1 MANGLEGSA
10 GAGFGLMPDA
20 PDAAAGPAFPAAPN
34 AAPHV
39 AFERADRSLVAIG
52 IVATAIILFVGTG
65 STVLTG
71 ILRSQFYGS
80 GSPNILLCNALILN
94 IALLIL
100 GWRRNA
106 ALGAQL
112 GERRRAEEAAKRL
125 ADTDALTGCL
135 NRRSL
140 DAAMAELLR
149 GAQASGSEVIVMMVD
164 LDKFKRSNDLHG
176 HQVGDAVLVET
187 ARRLEALLPDR
198 AVLARLGG
206 DEFICST
213 IFEPGSEA
221 AIERLAVQINDAL
234 AIPIDSGSI
243 RAEVTASIGIAIAVC
258 DPRADMAQRVQDVRH
273 RADLAMYQAKKYGR
287 NRFVWFEPSMEQELR
302 LRSDLEH
309 GIREGLPRGEFV
321 PFYEKQVDTDTG
333 EITGFEMLA
342 RWVSPRHGLI
352 SPEIFIPVAEDIG
365 LIAELSETLIRLALE
380 DAKEWNPRLTL
391 SVNISPLQL
400 RDPWFA
406 QRLLRM
412 LVEARFP
419 PARLEVEIT
428 ETCLHENIGVVR
440 SLITSLKNQGIRVS
454 LDDFGTGYSGLAQ
467 LRTLPFDRIKI
478 DRSFISTL
486 GSSADSASIVEA
498 ISSLGRGMALPITA
512 EGIESPEVLDALR
525 KFGTFKG
532 QGYLYGKPASAGAV
546 RAELARHDLL
556 REEAQHMK
564 GQRPAPEGPP
574 KEPEAPAA
582 ANG

>member
-10 GAGFGLMPDA
+10 GAGFGRLPAA
-20 PDAAAGPAFPAAPN
+20 PVSAPAAAAGPAYA
-34 AAPHV
+34 AAPHLEL
-39 AFERADRSLVAIG
+39 APADRSLVPIG
-52 IVATAIILFVGTG
+52 ILATAIILFIGTG

-71 ILRSQFYGS
+71 IVRSQFYGS

-112 GERRRAEEAAKRL
+112 GERRKAEEAARHL

-140 DAAMAELLR
+140 DEAMAELLC
-149 GAQASGSEVIVMMVD
+149 AAKASGGEVIVMMVD

-243 RAEVTASIGIAIAVC
+243 RAEVTASIGIAIAASG
-258 DPRADMAQRVQDVRH
+258 PGEDMARRVQDVRH

-287 NRFVWFEPSMEQELR
+287 NRFVWFEASMEQELR
-302 LRSDLEH
+302 LRSDLER
-309 GIREGLPRGEFV
+309 GIRDGLPRGEFV

-342 RWVSPRHGLI
+342 RWLSPRHGI
-352 SPEIFIPVAEDIG
+352 VSPEIFIPVAEDIG

-380 DAKEWNPRLTL
+380 DAKEWDPRLTL

-412 LVEARFP
+412 LVEANFP

-428 ETCLHENIGVVR
+428 ETCLHDNIGVVR

-486 GSSADSASIVEA
+486 GSSADSATIVEA

-512 EGIESPEVLDALR
+512 EGIETPEVLDALR
-525 KFGTFKG
+525 RFGTFKG
-532 QGYLYGKPASAGAV
+532 QGYLYGKPASADAV
-546 RAELARHDLL
+546 RAELAQHDLL
-556 REEAQHMK
+556 RRGTEPPSPEEPRK
-564 GQRPAPEGPP
+564 EPEGPV
-574 KEPEAPAA
+574 A